1 MMINSMTGFGEADC
15 EVDGISYTVELKTVN
30 NRYYKSSIRLPDT
43 VAFLEEDVEKLLRNN
58 LSRGTVNYNLRLK
71 NVAAKAMF
79 DVDQTAMQRCVEKLS
94 DVASQLKISY
104 QIDLAAILTLP
115 GIVQP
120 VLPDEQEAKRIKEVI
135 LNISKQA
142 IEQLKQMRARE
153 GTSIA
158 KDLKLHCEAIR
169 ERLEN
174 IRTRAPKIIDEYH
187 KKLKKRI
194 EELTANAQLKLDE
207 ETFAREVAIFAER
220 SDISEEL
227 SRLES
232 HLGQFLSS
240 CDSDEQSGRRL
251 DFISQEMLREANTIG
266 SKALD
271 AEIARWVV
279 DIKCLIDR
287 IKEQVQNVE

>member
-15 EVDGISYTVELKTVN
+15 EVDGLSYTVEIKTVN
-30 NRYYKSSIRLPDT
+30 NRYYKSAVRLPDT
-43 VAFLEEDVEKLLRNN
+43 VAFCEEDIEKLLRNS
-58 LSRGTVNYNLRLK
+58 LSRGTVGYTLRLK

-79 DVDQTAMQRCVEKLS
+79 DVDEAAIRRCVERLS
-94 DVASQLKISY
+94 ETAGQLNVNY
-104 QIDLAAILTLP
+104 NIDLAALLSLP

-120 VLPDEQEAKRIKEVI
+120 VLPDEEEAQRIKGVI
-135 LNISKQA
+135 LKISQKA
-142 IEQLKQMRARE
+142 VEQLKQMRERE
-153 GTSIA
+153 GQAIA
-158 KDLKLHCEAIR
+158 KDLKTHCEAIR
-169 ERLEN
+169 DRLEK
-174 IRTRAPKIIDEYH
+174 IRGRAPRVIEEYH
-187 KKLKKRI
+187 KKLKKRL

-207 ETFAREVAIFAER
+207 DTLAREVAIFAER

-232 HLGQFLSS
+232 HLAQFFVS
-240 CDSDEQSGRRL
+240 CDSDEQAGRRL

-271 AEIARWVV
+271 AEIARGVV